1 MRHSDPNR
9 IFLYTGKDV
18 PKAVIK
24 TVSGTFS
31 FVYGGDVNVVSEND
45 IARADILDQF
55 EGSVLYSLLYAPGGS
70 KSGRVPYI
78 LAPAIRHSMV
88 ELDGST
94 FCIGFVGPRDAMMVD
109 DLVKWEVIRRQSAPR
124 DIYRCYPRIVK

>member
-1 MRHSDPNR
+1 MPHVPPDKLPWRKKHALSSISVGVGAQLTRRALNR

-45 IARADILDQF
+45 VARADVLDQF
-55 EGSVLYSLLYAPGGS
+55 EGGVLYSGEKLTVFAKRALL
-70 KSGRVPYI
+70 
-78 LAPAIRHSMV
+78 
-88 ELDGST
+88 
-94 FCIGFVGPRDAMMVD
+94 
-109 DLVKWEVIRRQSAPR
+109 DL
-124 DIYRCYPRIVK
+124 Y